1 MKKFL
6 SIILAAL
13 MLVGCLTAFAGCG
26 SKKADELAQVALS
39 SAADYLKGMYKNDA
53 ETTARDYD
61 VAGKLIIG
69 DIEYTV
75 TWTVDTDKV
84 SIKESETA
92 GFYTVDVPD
101 ETAEEIPY
109 VLTATIADAEGRT
122 VEVTFKHVVPK
133 LEAVKVEADKK
144 IVLAL
149 KDGDVTKYVSG
160 IHYLYTSSSGSK
172 KWELKITEDKAE
184 ALPMVMK
191 ENDDKTVSFVA
202 EDKYLLCDATNVQ
215 FVDEASDNTKYVLET
230 ATGGTFIKCAV
241 ANYGGKPQYLE
252 MYSGYLTCYGMNESK
267 PELYTFI
274 IEDAGDAAGKID
286 IPSDTTTPDTPET
299 PDTPDTTPITELTA
313 VTAPVAETA
322 YKLFL
327 TQVSLKKNLFAIG
340 ELDQE
345 KFYKTTETAADAP
358 DFYVEAVD
366 GGFKFYTT
374 IDGAKKYVDAS
385 IVAKEDGK
393 TSKVLSYTDSTETV
407 WTYKEEVNAWF
418 TTIEGEDYVIGT
430 YGTYATL
437 SISAATYITAENT
450 GKTQFPA
457 HLVLKSDAENF
468 TPDTPETPETPDDT
482 ETPDNPG
489 ASDIPET
496 VTPITTIAAMTEA
509 SGEVKYLVQGI
520 ITEVYNTTYGNM
532 YIRDAAGNTLTIYGA
547 YDTEGNRYD
556 AMANKPQAG
565 DFVSI
570 VGVVTVYKEKGQIK
584 DGTVLEIVTP
594 SAVTEIAGKTEAS
607 TDLHLV
613 KGEIKSI
620 YNDTYGNMYLKDA
633 EGNEVCIYGTFDE
646 AGNRFD
652 AMTAKPAVGDTI
664 AVIGEVSVYKEK
676 GQIKNGVIVLWDAA
690 TPEGGESENPETPAD
705 PVVPAAGTK
714 YDFATLADGTQYVD
728 ETRALDANVTLKT
741 VNKGCYI
748 KSGQIRLYDSTY
760 EGTVTDGWAILEC
773 TKAVKSFSVNVGNKD
788 ATLNVYGSTDG
799 TTWTLIQAVATT
811 KTNADHTVTIPAGTA
826 YTYIRLDAVGAQLRV
841 SSVTIEFAA

>member
-39 SAADYLKGMYKNDA
+39 SAADYLKSMYKNDA

-109 VLTATIADAEGRT
+109 VITATIADAEGRT
-122 VEVTFKHVVPK
+122 VEVSFKHVVPK

-407 WTYKEEVNAWF
+407 WTYKEEVNAWL

-468 TPDTPETPETPDDT
+468 TPDTPDTPETPDDT
-482 ETPDNPG
+482 ETPDTPAGEATIADVLAAEDGTAVVVKGIVSEIKTAWSDQYNNISVFITDGTNKVQCFRLATKVEVGDIVVVTGTVGSFSGEKQIAQG
-489 ASDIPET
+489 ATAEVTKPTAIDAAAALEDNADVIVMGTVSEIKTAWSDQYNNISVFITDGTNKIQCFRLATKVEVGDIIVVTGKVGSFSGEKQIAQGATAVIIGKAESETPPTDPTPSTPAEPAGEKFAIAASAGTLATDGLSISWASTNYSILCEQHESRSAIRVTDTDHFRVYVGSKLTISAAAGKKIAKATVVCQSADYAASMVAALTTAGVTATANEANVIITVADAAGVDSVSFIPAKQFR
-496 VTPITTIAAMTEA
+496 ITTIYVE
-509 SGEVKYLVQGI
+509 
-520 ITEVYNTTYGNM
+520 
-532 YIRDAAGNTLTIYGA
+532 
-547 YDTEGNRYD
+547 
-556 AMANKPQAG
+556 
-565 DFVSI
+565 FV
-570 VGVVTVYKEKGQIK
+570 
-584 DGTVLEIVTP
+584 
-594 SAVTEIAGKTEAS
+594 A
-607 TDLHLV
+607 
-613 KGEIKSI
+613 
-620 YNDTYGNMYLKDA
+620 
-633 EGNEVCIYGTFDE
+633 
-646 AGNRFD
+646 
-652 AMTAKPAVGDTI
+652 
-664 AVIGEVSVYKEK
+664 
-676 GQIKNGVIVLWDAA
+676 
-690 TPEGGESENPETPAD
+690 
-705 PVVPAAGTK
+705 
-714 YDFATLADGTQYVD
+714 
-728 ETRALDANVTLKT
+728 
-741 VNKGCYI
+741 
-748 KSGQIRLYDSTY
+748 
-760 EGTVTDGWAILEC
+760 
-773 TKAVKSFSVNVGNKD
+773 
-788 ATLNVYGSTDG
+788 
-799 TTWTLIQAVATT
+799 
-811 KTNADHTVTIPAGTA
+811 
-826 YTYIRLDAVGAQLRV
+826 
-841 SSVTIEFAA
+841 